1 MKVTVVC
8 PFYNES
14 SIIEKAAIGMISNLN
29 ASGLDWELIAV
40 NDGSQDNSEERI
52 QKIFE
57 GEPRAK
63 VISYSY
69 NQGRGFA
76 LRTGIDTATGDIIVT
91 TEIDLSWG
99 DTIVQDIVN
108 KFLQEPWLDVVVASP
123 HLPGGGYKNVPYKR
137 VLVSQFGNK
146 ILRLLFTKQITM
158 NTGMTRGYK
167 REVIQSFKTD
177 EKGKEFHLEVLLKVT
192 YMGYKVGEIP
202 AILEWKEHKLAAPG
216 SVKRKSSSKTKK
228 LIFTHLNFAVFANP
242 IRYFWA
248 FSILCFMLAFG
259 FGLGS
264 IYQLVVGS
272 VAIYFTLTCL
282 ILGLFGLIFFG
293 FGIVSAQNSK
303 IIMELW
309 KRK

>member
-1 MKVTVVC
+1 MKISVVC

-14 SIIEKAAIGMISNLN
+14 SIIENAAIGMIANLN

-40 NDGSQDNSEERI
+40 NDGSQDNSVELI
-52 QKIFE
+52 QKIFD
-57 GEPRAK
+57 GESRAK
-63 VISYSY
+63 VISYPY
-69 NQGRGFA
+69 NQGRGYA
-76 LRTGIDTATGDIIVT
+76 LKTGIDAAIGDIVVT

-99 DTIVQDIVN
+99 DTIVQDIAN
-108 KFLQEPWLDVVVASP
+108 KFIQEPWLDVVVASP

-137 VLVSQFGNK
+137 VFISHLGNK

-167 REVIQSFKTD
+167 REVIQSFNTD

-192 YMGYKVGEIP
+192 SMGFRVGEIP

-248 FSILCFMLAFG
+248 FSILCFILAFG
-259 FGLGS
+259 LGLVS
-264 IYQLVVGS
+264 IYLLMTGS
-272 VAIYFTLTCL
+272 VAIYVALL
-282 ILGLFGLIFFG
+282 SVLLGLFGLIFFG
-293 FGIVSAQNSK
+293 FGIVTAQNSK